1 MALFITE
8 PCRASSLY
16 ERMGGAANVAATIN
30 DVVDHAASDPRTR
43 RSFEDV
49 NLQRIKSSLAVLICE
64 LSGGGCKYTEDSMR
78 DVHAGL
84 RITQAE
90 FYSLVQIYRDALVRH
105 GIRLRERNELLALL
119 APMKRDIVEK

>member
-1 MALFITE
+1 MTG
-8 PCRASSLY
+8 PCGANSLY
-16 ERMGGAANVAATIN
+16 ERMGGAANVAATVN

-49 NLQRIKSSLAVLICE
+49 NLKRIKQSLAVLICD
-64 LSGGGCKYTEDSMR
+64 LSGGGCKYSEDSMR

-84 RITQAE
+84 GITQAE
-90 FYSLVQIYRDALVRH
+90 FYSLVQIYRDAMVRH